1 MCFAF
6 IPPQQRKGYS
16 NIGCFPEYNITTSI
30 QHLDLRSRFTF
41 DHITIYRIHLIII
54 AFEVFGEGEIVLCS
68 FDLAV
73 DAMPDGV
80 DFYLH

>member
-1 MCFAF
+1 MFRF
-6 IPPQQRKGYS
+6 RTPQQRKGYS

-30 QHLDLRSRFTF
+30 QHPDLRTRFAV

-54 AFEVFGEGEIVLCS
+54 ALIVFGEGEIVLGS
-68 FDLAV
+68 VDFAV